1 MLSNMSNKIAVV
13 GCGAAVEKLYVPHL
27 QQKLRD
33 KVSLIFVD
41 QDINRAKLYAK
52 KFSGSYASS
61 ITMAYKNGAEG
72 AIIATPH
79 PSHLELAKE
88 ALNNQMH
95 VLVEK
100 PATVDAVEA
109 MELVSIAAS
118 SEASVSVN
126 HSRRLF
132 PSFGYVKKIIDNK
145 TYGTVKSIS
154 MIDGSPFSWPTVSGF
169 YLTSEKA
176 KGVLLDR
183 GSHMLDILCW
193 WLANDEFDILSSSHD
208 GFNGPES
215 NFKLRLKSSS
225 KVNIE
230 YSLSR
235 LFKLKNEIII
245 SMDLVDIRVKLFSW
259 NELEIRKLGGSWKKI
274 TLTPDGKKVIEYEE
288 FVGKLVDNFIEVLNG
303 HKKPIAGI
311 EDVLPSISLISRAY
325 EMAKPF
331 ELEWYSDWVDNG

>member
-1 MLSNMSNKIAVV
+1 MYKLKI
-13 GCGAAVEKLYVPHL
+13 
-27 QQKLRD
+27 
-33 KVSLIFVD
+33 
-41 QDINRAKLYAK
+41 
-52 KFSGSYASS
+52 
-61 ITMAYKNGAEG
+61 
-72 AIIATPH
+72 
-79 PSHLELAKE
+79 
-88 ALNNQMH
+88 
-95 VLVEK
+95 
-100 PATVDAVEA
+100 
-109 MELVSIAAS
+109 
-118 SEASVSVN
+118 
-126 HSRRLF
+126 
-132 PSFGYVKKIIDNK
+132 
-145 TYGTVKSIS
+145 
-154 MIDGSPFSWPTVSGF
+154 
-169 YLTSEKA
+169 
-176 KGVLLDR
+176 
-183 GSHMLDILCW
+183 
-193 WLANDEFDILSSSHD
+193 
-208 GFNGPES
+208 